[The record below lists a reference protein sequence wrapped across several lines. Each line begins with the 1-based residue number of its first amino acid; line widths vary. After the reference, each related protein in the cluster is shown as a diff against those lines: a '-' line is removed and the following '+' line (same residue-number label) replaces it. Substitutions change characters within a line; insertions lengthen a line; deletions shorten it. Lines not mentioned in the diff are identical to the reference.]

1 MQQRRLR
8 PGDVLDD
15 YCPRERRITEHA
27 IVAMI
32 DDDIKQT
39 RCVACDTEHE
49 YKQARVPARKKKA
62 PAGLF
67 DQVLDGLQGSAARV
81 ALPASAPVAVA
92 PSPPDDDLDPPAE
105 PPPVADTPVAPMA
118 LAEALPLAPDPLADP
133 RFEPVTD
140 DLPIAAAPAA
150 DEVPFRRSLIRA
162 QLPRIEGHVPARTL
176 PEFTIRQPQ
185 NGRAGRP
192 GGHGRRRPSQPAEFQ
207 GPMRSGRS
215 AHGQGGFGQGQGGH
229 GQGQGRGRGP
239 SPQGGR
245 PDRQGGA
252 QGQRSGRGRRG
263 KKH

>member
-67 DQVLDGLQGSAARV
+67 DQVLDGLQGGAVRV
-81 ALPASAPVAVA
+81 APAAAVPTPVA
-92 PSPPDDDLDPPAE
+92 PSAPDDDLDVPEPDLPSAADVAAVPAVFAEAPPVAPAPPAE
-105 PPPVADTPVAPMA
+105 A
-118 LAEALPLAPDPLADP
+118 LVDRGDDEA
-133 RFEPVTD
+133 
-140 DLPIAAAPAA
+140 PIAAAPAG

-162 QLPRIEGHVPARTL
+162 QLPRIEGNVPTRTL

-192 GGHGRRRPSQPAEFQ
+192 GGHGRRRSGGAVEFQ
-207 GPMRSGRS
+207 GPMRSGRD
-215 AHGQGGFGQGQGGH
+215 ARGQGGFGQGQGQ

-245 PDRQGGA
+245 PDRQGGP